1 MEREGIER
9 APHTPV
15 LVREVVELLAAE
27 RGGFFVD
34 ATVGAGGHARALL
47 EAAPGV
53 RLLALD
59 RDPDA
64 LALARKRLAGFGE
77 RVRFAETNF
86 GDLAPALEGLPPP
99 DGILAD
105 LGLSSMQLE
114 EPSRGFSFRRDGP
127 LDMRMSRSGRSAA
140 DVVATASAE
149 ELSRIFFEYG
159 EERMAVKIARAILEE
174 RSREPITTTRQLS
187 RIVARVKGD
196 REKIDPA
203 TRVFQA
209 LRIEVNEEL
218 QALSRFLAAAV
229 EKLNAGGRLA
239 VLSYHSLEDRMVK
252 DTFRKQTG
260 VCLCPPKLPVCV
272 CGARRA
278 LLVLTRRPIRPKGSE
293 VHRNPR
299 SRSARLRVAEKIAS
313 ERVAV

>member
-1 MEREGIER
+1 VEREGIER

-64 LALARKRLAGFGE
+64 LALARERLTGFGE
-77 RVRFAETNF
+77 RVRFAEANF
-86 GDLAPALEGLPPP
+86 GDLASALEGFPPP

-159 EERMAVKIARAILEE
+159 EERMAVKITRAILEE
-174 RSREPITTTRQLS
+174 RSRQPITTTRQLS

-209 LRIEVNEEL
+209 LRIEVNQEL

-260 VCLCPPKLPVCV
+260 VCMCPPKLPVCV

-278 LLVLTRRPIRPKGSE
+278 LLVLTRRPIRPKDSE

-313 ERVAV
+313 ERAAV

>member
-1 MEREGIER
+1 M
-9 APHTPV
+9 
-15 LVREVVELLAAE
+15 VELLAPE

-34 ATVGAGGHARALL
+34 ATVGAGGHAAALL
-47 EAAPGV
+47 EAGPGIE
-53 RLLALD
+53 LLGLD

-64 LALARKRLAGFGE
+64 LALARARLAHFGE
-77 RVRFAETNF
+77 RVRLSQFNF
-86 GDLAPALEGLPPP
+86 GDLGAALEGHPAP

-105 LGLSSMQLE
+105 LGVSSMQLE
-114 EPSRGFSFRRDGP
+114 EPARGFSFRRDGP

-140 DVVATASAE
+140 DVVATYSAD

-159 EERMAVKIARAILEE
+159 EEWMAVKIARAILEE
-174 RSREPITTTRQLS
+174 RSREPITSTRQLA
-187 RIVARVKGD
+187 RIVARTKGD

-218 QALSRFLAAAV
+218 QSLSRFLAAAV

-239 VLSYHSLEDRMVK
+239 VVSYHSLEDRMVK
-252 DTFRKQTG
+252 ETFRRESG
-260 VCLCPPKLPVCV
+260 VCFCAPKLPVCV
-272 CGARRA
+272 CGARKA
-278 LLVLTRRPIRPKGSE
+278 LAVLTRKPIRPSEGE

-299 SRSARLRVAEKIAS
+299 SRSARLRVAEKTAP
-313 ERVAV
+313 ERVAL

>member
-1 MEREGIER
+1 
-9 APHTPV
+9 V
-15 LVREVVELLAAE
+15 DLLAAE

-64 LALARKRLAGFGE
+64 LALARERLAGFGE
-77 RVRFAETNF
+77 RVRFAEANF
-86 GDLAPALEGLPPP
+86 GDLAAALEGFPPP

-149 ELSRIFFEYG
+149 ELSRMFFEYG

-209 LRIEVNEEL
+209 LRIEVNQEL

-229 EKLNAGGRLA
+229 ERLNAGGRLA

-252 DTFRKQTG
+252 DAFRKQTG

-278 LLVLTRRPIRPKGSE
+278 LLVLTRRPIRPKDSE

-313 ERVAV
+313 ERAAV

>member
-1 MEREGIER
+1 
-9 APHTPV
+9 V
-15 LVREVVELLAAE
+15 DLLAAE

-64 LALARKRLAGFGE
+64 LALARERLAGFGE
-77 RVRFAETNF
+77 RVRFAEANF
-86 GDLAPALEGLPPP
+86 GDLTSALEGFPPP

-105 LGLSSMQLE
+105 LGLSSMQVD

-149 ELSRIFFEYG
+149 ELSRMFFEYG

-209 LRIEVNEEL
+209 LRIEVNQEL
-218 QALSRFLAAAV
+218 QALSRFLASAV
-229 EKLNAGGRLA
+229 ERLNAGGRLA
-239 VLSYHSLEDRMVK
+239 VLSYHSLEDRVVK

-278 LLVLTRRPIRPKGSE
+278 LIVLTRRPIRPKDSE

-313 ERVAV
+313 ERAAV

>member
-1 MEREGIER
+1 VEREGIER

-64 LALARKRLAGFGE
+64 LALARERLAGFGE

-86 GDLAPALEGLPPP
+86 GDLAPALEGFPPP

-252 DTFRKQTG
+252 DAFRKQSG

-278 LLVLTRRPIRPKGSE
+278 LLVLTRRPIRPKDSE
-293 VHRNPR
+293 VRRNPR

-313 ERVAV
+313 ERAAV

>member
-1 MEREGIER
+1 
-9 APHTPV
+9 
-15 LVREVVELLAAE
+15 VVELLAPE

-47 EAAPGV
+47 ESGPSI
-53 RLLALD
+53 RLLGLD

-64 LALARKRLAGFGE
+64 LALARGRLADFGS
-77 RVRFAETNF
+77 RVRLVEANF
-86 GDLAPALEGLPPP
+86 GDLAAVLDGSPPP

-105 LGLSSMQLE
+105 LGVSSMQLE

-140 DVVATASAE
+140 DVVAQASAE
-149 ELSRIFFEYG
+149 ELSRIFLEYG
-159 EERMAVKIARAILEE
+159 EERMAIKIARAILEE

-187 RIVARVKGD
+187 RLVARVKGD

-218 QALSRFLAAAV
+218 QSLSRFLAAAV
-229 EKLNAGGRLA
+229 EKMNAEGRVA
-239 VLSYHSLEDRMVK
+239 VIAYHSLEDRMVK
-252 DTFRKQTG
+252 ETFRRESG
-260 VCLCPPKLPVCV
+260 VCFCPPRLPVCV
-272 CGARRA
+272 CGARRVLA
-278 LLVLTRRPIRPKGSE
+278 VLTRRPIRPSDAE
-293 VHRNPR
+293 VRRNPR
-299 SRSARLRVAEKIAS
+299 SRSARLRAAEKLS
-313 ERVAV
+313 GERTSL

>member
-1 MEREGIER
+1 M
-9 APHTPV
+9 
-15 LVREVVELLAAE
+15 VELLAPE

-34 ATVGAGGHARALL
+34 ATVGAGGHAAALL
-47 EAAPGV
+47 EAGPGIE
-53 RLLALD
+53 LLGLD

-64 LALARKRLAGFGE
+64 LALARARLAPFGE
-77 RVRFAETNF
+77 RVRLAQLNF
-86 GDLAPALEGLPPP
+86 GDLGAALEGHPAP

-105 LGLSSMQLE
+105 LGVSSMQLE
-114 EPSRGFSFRRDGP
+114 EPGRGFSFRRDGP

-140 DVVATASAE
+140 DVVATYSAD

-159 EERMAVKIARAILEE
+159 EEWMAVKIARAILEE
-174 RSREPITTTRQLS
+174 RSREPITSTRQLA
-187 RIVARVKGD
+187 RIVARTKGD

-218 QALSRFLAAAV
+218 QSLSRFLAAAV

-239 VLSYHSLEDRMVK
+239 VVSYHSLEDRMVK
-252 DTFRKQTG
+252 ETFRRESG
-260 VCLCPPKLPVCV
+260 VCFCAPKLPVCV
-272 CGARRA
+272 CGARKA
-278 LLVLTRRPIRPKGSE
+278 LAVLTRKPIRPSEAE

-299 SRSARLRVAEKIAS
+299 SRSARLRVAEKAAP
-313 ERVAV
+313 ERVAL

>member
-1 MEREGIER
+1 VEREGIER

-64 LALARKRLAGFGE
+64 LALARERLAGFGE
-77 RVRFAETNF
+77 RVRFAEANF
-86 GDLAPALEGLPPP
+86 GDLASALEGFPPP

-159 EERMAVKIARAILEE
+159 EERMAVKITRAILEE
-174 RSREPITTTRQLS
+174 RSRQPITTTRQLS

-209 LRIEVNEEL
+209 LRIEVNQEL

-260 VCLCPPKLPVCV
+260 VCMCPPKLPVCV
-272 CGARRA
+272 CGTRRA
-278 LLVLTRRPIRPKGSE
+278 LLVLTRRPIRPKDSE

-313 ERVAV
+313 ERAAV